1 MCFIFSEV
9 IFMRHELLKYI
20 KLVKKN
26 TQEIQNIKSVFFTT
40 IEKVLLHKDLSA
52 EIAWTIQLFQ
62 AIFCSHK
69 PINYN

>member
-9 IFMRHELLKYI
+9 IFMRHELLKYV
-20 KLVKKN
+20 KLVKKK
-26 TQEIQNIKSVFFTT
+26 QEIQNIKSVFFTT
-40 IEKVLLHKDLSA
+40 IEKVLLHKYLSA
-52 EIAWTIQLFQ
+52 EITWTIQLFQ

>member
-40 IEKVLLHKDLSA
+40 IEKVLLHTDLSA
-52 EIAWTIQLFQ
+52 EIA
-62 AIFCSHK
+62 
-69 PINYN
+69 